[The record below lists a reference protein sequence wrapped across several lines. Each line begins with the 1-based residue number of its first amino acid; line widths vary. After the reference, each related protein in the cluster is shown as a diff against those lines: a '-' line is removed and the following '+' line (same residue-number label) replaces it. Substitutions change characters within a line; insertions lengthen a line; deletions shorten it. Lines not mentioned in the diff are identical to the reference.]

1 MKQSLNNEV
10 SMMAHAMD
18 SFYVKR
24 KSFLIFFCHH
34 VSHSLPHQDGNNAFQ
49 IIKTQA

>member
-24 KSFLIFFCHH
+24 QIIFYFFITLFLIPYHTKMEIMHFK
-34 VSHSLPHQDGNNAFQ
+34 S
-49 IIKTQA
+49 